1 MGTRIW
7 EVAWLMESLKERV
20 WSGEGQE
27 MRTVYSVGGPA
38 PSRAMEVE
46 IHSQTGGFLG

>member
-1 MGTRIW
+1 
-7 EVAWLMESLKERV
+7 MESLKERV